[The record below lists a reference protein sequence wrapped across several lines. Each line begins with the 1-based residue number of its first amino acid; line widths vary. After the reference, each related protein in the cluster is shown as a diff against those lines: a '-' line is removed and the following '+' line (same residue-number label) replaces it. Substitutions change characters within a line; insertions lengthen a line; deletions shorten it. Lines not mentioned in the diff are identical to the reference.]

1 MGFGTTLGHQL
12 LKQLVAPGCRR
23 FEQHLG
29 ELERVQ
35 RARLSRWLAA
45 AAPTPE
51 GRRLGIQADWTWEE
65 FAQHRPP
72 CLATGGDGTSPGA
85 ALSGLRRRGPGQDR

>member
-1 MGFGTTLGHQL
+1 MGIGTTLGHQL
-12 LKQLVAPGCRR
+12 LKTLVTPGCRR

-45 AAPTPE
+45 VANTPE
-51 GRRLGIQADWTWEE
+51 GRRKGIDATWQWE
-65 FAQHRPP
+65 
-72 CLATGGDGTSPGA
+72 D
-85 ALSGLRRRGPGQDR
+85 LSLIHI